1 MIEKSKL
8 TWSGVWRLCAP
19 YFLSNHRRVAW
30 TTLLVVIALTLGAT
44 AVGAWITTVQKQL
57 FDAIEKRNADSFWQ
71 ATFTMIAVF
80 AVMGAVFAFT
90 QWLKQWLEFQWRTKL
105 TQDLIERWF
114 AGNAFYR
121 IEREHEVDNA
131 DQRIAD
137 DARLFIEGSLDLGLQ
152 MLNQTGSIFIFG
164 FLLWN
169 LVPPLEVGTFRIHG
183 YLFWAAVLYGFFQ
196 VGIVHF
202 VGHRLSTLNFERQR
216 READFRFALAQQ
228 RDSAEQIAF
237 YRGQEFEKV
246 RLARFFEFIG
256 LNWAVLISDNKRV
269 TFTTQMLTMA
279 TMFIPIW
286 TMAPRLFA
294 GQATL
299 GTVMQYQAIFL
310 TVVYGIT
317 FFANNYLRLVE
328 WSSQARR
335 LIGFNQLLDQQEVSE
350 IKVVPATDGNL
361 GTDALKVALPN
372 GKLLADIGQWQI
384 KSGEKWLVR
393 GPSGVGKSTLL
404 RAIAGLWPHGEGV
417 VAVPAS
423 TRMMFLPQ
431 KSYIPAGTLKEAL
444 SYPNPESQHSDA
456 DCQAVLRECNLA
468 HLTGRLHEWGRWA
481 QVLSG
486 GEQQRIAFARV
497 VLAKPDFLFLDEATS
512 ALDPRNERALY
523 DLLAQHL
530 PRAALVSVAHH
541 LSLEAYHDHVI
552 ELDGAEMARQE
563 CFTKELA
570 HA

>member
-1 MIEKSKL
+1 MTEKSKL
-8 TWSGVWRLCAP
+8 TWSGVWRLCTP
-19 YFLSNHRRVAW
+19 YFLSDRKRAAW
-30 TTLLVVIALTLGAT
+30 STLLVVIGLTLGGT
-44 AVGAWITTVQKQL
+44 AVGAWMTTLQKQL

-80 AVMGAVFAFT
+80 AVMGSVFAFT

-105 TQDLIERWF
+105 TQDLIGRWF

-121 IEREHEVDNA
+121 IERKHEVDNA

-137 DARLFIEGSLDLGLQ
+137 DARLFIEGSFDLGLQ
-152 MLNQTGSIFIFG
+152 MMNQTGSIFIFG
-164 FLLWN
+164 YLLWN
-169 LVPPLEVGTFRIHG
+169 LVPPLEVGAYRIHG
-183 YLFWAAVLYGFFQ
+183 YLFWTAVLYGFFQ
-196 VGIVHF
+196 VGIVHL
-202 VGHRLSTLNFERQR
+202 VGRKLSTLNFERQR

-256 LNWAVLISDNKRV
+256 LNWAVLISNNKRV

-286 TMAPRLFA
+286 AMAPRLFA

-317 FFANNYLRLVE
+317 FFASNYLRLVE

-335 LIGFNQLLDQQEVSE
+335 LIGFNHLLDQQEVSE
-350 IKVVPATDGNL
+350 IQAVSAADGNL
-361 GTDALKVALPN
+361 GTDALKVALPD
-372 GKLLADIGQWQI
+372 GKLLADIGEWQI
-384 KSGEKWLVR
+384 KGGEKWLVR

-404 RAIAGLWPHGEGV
+404 RAVAGLWPHGEGA
-417 VAVPAS
+417 VAVPTS
-423 TRMMFLPQ
+423 KRMMFLPQ

-444 SYPNPESQHSDA
+444 SYPHPESQYSDA
-456 DCQAVLRECNLA
+456 ECQAVLRECNLA

-486 GEQQRIAFARV
+486 GEQQRVAFARV
-497 VLAKPDFLFLDEATS
+497 VLAKPEILFLDEATS
-512 ALDPRNERALY
+512 ALDPANATALY
-523 DLLAQHL
+523 EMLGRHI
-530 PRAALVSVAHH
+530 PAASLISVAHSSVLDRFH
-541 LSLEAYHDHVI
+541 SKVLEVKQGERANQTTLQPV
-552 ELDGAEMARQE
+552 A
-563 CFTKELA
+563 
-570 HA
+570 